1 MNAVPIAKH
10 RLSRLYLRLR
20 DHCETTTTS
29 LSGSSKWQTQAY
41 NSDKQHQPTGIEMEK
56 DNKSAV
62 ENFKTQEVDTTEQ
75 IEEAPKK
82 RRFEDLPPAAQRAL
96 KEAEERR
103 TEIDAAQKEM
113 PKELNG
119 RGGLDPARYSD
130 WEVKGITSDF

>member
-1 MNAVPIAKH
+1 
-10 RLSRLYLRLR
+10 
-20 DHCETTTTS
+20 
-29 LSGSSKWQTQAY
+29 
-41 NSDKQHQPTGIEMEK
+41 MEPE
-56 DNKSAV
+56 NKSAV
-62 ENFKTQEVDTTEQ
+62 ENFKTQDIDTSEQ

-103 TEIDAAQKEM
+103 VQIDAAQKEM